1 MSLSHQRWINLPS
14 PLAIEMVFAC
24 HQSTTTSPHNRQE
37 QESHCLFALLLD
49 VSLSRKISP
58 SPCVGLKLQWL
69 RAQNIVHEL
78 IGIRIRFRF
87 NGSLLRLIHS
97 IQQSIDV
104 SYSTTCIRLEF
115 LLWRSREFGNAL
127 FALFLDGDLPVT
139 SRSHG
144 EAWGGLRESAAAL
157 MKEEPMLAMSF
168 KLIFRKIDIPKLIFL
183 N

>member
-1 MSLSHQRWINLPS
+1 MSSIDN
-14 PLAIEMVFAC
+14 
-24 HQSTTTSPHNRQE
+24 
-37 QESHCLFALLLD
+37 D
-49 VSLSRKISP
+49 VSTQPSRAREPLSLCSSP
-58 SPCVGLKLQWL
+58 RCLALSKDLSLPLCGARIARL

-104 SYSTTCIRLEF
+104 GYSTTCIRLEF

-127 FALFLDGDLPVT
+127 FALFLDGDLPIT

-157 MKEEPMLAMSF
+157 MKEEPMLAITF